1 VNRWSLGT
9 LIGLPM
15 LGLLLVILI
24 GLTVWMFILWRGER
38 RKRGGYNEAGAALT
52 LFLLGILAIVST
64 LGGTAWGMWPYDSEY
79 HQWRETSGTV
89 EAIDSRLV
97 GANKSTTE
105 RFVVT
110 FDGGR
115 QRACDDTRCAQV
127 HEGDHLTLIC
137 KRAWQWAGEHGYD
150 CNYVAHR
157 PA

>member
-1 VNRWSLGT
+1 MNRWSLGT
-9 LIGLPM
+9 LVGLPAAI
-15 LGLLLVILI
+15 LGCLALVGLLWPAWHWVKSSRNDKYGEHGMAVMAFASVILS
-24 GLTVWMFILWRGER
+24 VV
-38 RKRGGYNEAGAALT
+38 A
-52 LFLLGILAIVST
+52 AIVAV
-64 LGGTAWGMWPYDSEY
+64 AWGMWPYDSEY

-110 FDGGR
+110 FDDGR